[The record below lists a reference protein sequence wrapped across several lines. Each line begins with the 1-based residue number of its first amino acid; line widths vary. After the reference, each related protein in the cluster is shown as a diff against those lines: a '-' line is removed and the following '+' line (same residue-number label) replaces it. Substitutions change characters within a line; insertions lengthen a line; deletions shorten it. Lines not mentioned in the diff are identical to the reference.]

1 MQKHVLLCLHPAENT
16 EQRNAEIQDKTDKTD
31 QTQRQNKFH
40 NTHMPFAD
48 NTIYGG
54 RTAEISYKRQ
64 SSPNGKYQCQYSA

>member
-16 EQRNAEIQDKTDKTD
+16 EQGNTEIQDKTDKTN

-48 NTIYGG
+48 NAVYGG
-54 RTAEISYKRQ
+54 RAAEISYKRQ
-64 SSPNGKYQCQYSA
+64 SPSNGKDQRQ